1 MKSGFFL
8 SGTAHS
14 LLIIFLFTNGL
25 FSMPDRKFEDLEKLD
40 IMILS
45 EAEFDAISSSP
56 PIIENLSSPNYKKLK
71 TPSQDLKLKNNEIEK
86 LSGINKHSVKKL
98 TLLEQPDEIMKP
110 LLPLKDFIPE
120 PTPTI
125 IKKLKNKEKIDLEFS
140 KLGNEINALVT
151 PTLNNPRSRDADRI
165 DRIASNNKDTLDISD
180 NLTELTNEISEKTAT
195 TSENKEKLSNKE
207 ATTKITP
214 DAQKNVEIVKGLV
227 EKSNMPLSRS
237 LPEITTTS
245 NESEALLLEA
255 NLIKKFKPKF
265 NILLRDDKSFPFIFI
280 GNKDKWPQ
288 IKRHRGKKSKDG
300 FYFGPFAS
308 AGSANWTIKMIQKI
322 FHLRVCDDTVFKKR
336 ERPCILYQIKRC
348 SGPCVG
354 YVGESDYKQTVDDA
368 IEFVSGK
375 SRKIQKSLSNQME
388 RASEDLDFEKAAI
401 LRDRIKS
408 LNIIQS
414 SQRINEANLVEAD
427 VIAGYK
433 ESGKTCIQVF
443 FYRSKQ
449 NWGNQAF
456 FPKHDPEENLNDIIN
471 SFVSQFYENKSV
483 PSSIIL
489 SNEIKEK
496 ELIEKTLTQ
505 KEGKQITITVA
516 KKGTKLKVIN
526 QAINNAKDSLNRK
539 LYESQ
544 NNRDLFDA
552 VSKKFNLE
560 TNINLVEVYDNSHI
574 QGTNSVGA
582 LITYGDEG
590 FVKKRYRKFNIK
602 IQKNAQDDYGMMKEV
617 LNRRFKRA
625 VQEKDNYLTFPDLV
639 LIDGGKGQYSVARE
653 AMNELGLHEI
663 PIVAIAKGK
672 MRNSG
677 NETFFHNGKEFKFE
691 KNDPTLF
698 FLQRLRDESH
708 RFAISAHRAKRK
720 KGISKSLLDQ
730 IDGIGS
736 IRKRALLNH
745 FGSARAVESASLDEI
760 KSVDGVEEKVAKKIY
775 NFFHE

>member
-1 MKSGFFL
+1 M
-8 SGTAHS
+8 
-14 LLIIFLFTNGL
+14 
-25 FSMPDRKFEDLEKLD
+25 
-40 IMILS
+40 
-45 EAEFDAISSSP
+45 ISSDRGKEV
-56 PIIENLSSPNYKKLK
+56 IKK
-71 TPSQDLKLKNNEIEK
+71 E
-86 LSGINKHSVKKL
+86 
-98 TLLEQPDEIMKP
+98 
-110 LLPLKDFIPE
+110 LPLVP
-120 PTPTI
+120 
-125 IKKLKNKEKIDLEFS
+125 KLPGVYRMLNTKGEILYVGKAKNLPNRLKS
-140 KLGNEINALVT
+140 YV
-151 PTLNNPRSRDADRI
+151 
-165 DRIASNNKDTLDISD
+165 
-180 NLTELTNEISEKTAT
+180 SEKNHIIRT
-195 TSENKEKLSNKE
+195 ERMLSQ
-207 ATTKITP
+207 TTK
-214 DAQKNVEIVKGLV
+214 L
-227 EKSNMPLSRS
+227 
-237 LPEITTTS
+237 EITSTS

-280 GNKDKWPQ
+280 GNKDYWPQ
-288 IKRHRGKKSKDG
+288 IKRHRGKKTKEG

-322 FHLRVCDDTVFKKR
+322 FHLRVCDDTVFKNR

-354 YVGESDYKQTVDDA
+354 FIEKDEYKQTVDDA

-375 SRKIQKSLSNQME
+375 SRRIQKSLSDQMQK
-388 RASEDLDFEKAAI
+388 ASDELDFEKATI

-414 SQRINEANLVEAD
+414 SQRVNEANLVEAD

-456 FPKHDPEENLNDIIN
+456 FPKHDPDEKLSEVLN

-489 SNEIKEK
+489 SEDIKEK
-496 ELIEKTLTQ
+496 ILIEKTLSQ
-505 KEGKQITITVA
+505 KEQKQVNISVA
-516 KKGTKLKVIN
+516 NRGSKLKVIN
-526 QAINNAKDSLNRK
+526 QAIKNAKNSLNRK

-544 NNRDLFDA
+544 NNKELFDA
-552 VSKKFNLE
+552 VVNKFNLE
-560 TNINLVEVYDNSHI
+560 TNISLIEVYDNSHI

-602 IQKNAQDDYGMMKEV
+602 IKKNKQDDYGMMREV
-617 LNRRFKRA
+617 LNRRFKKA
-625 VQEKDNYLTFPDLV
+625 VQEKDGYLSFPDLV
-639 LIDGGKGQYSVARE
+639 MVDGGKGQYSVARE
-653 AMNELGLHEI
+653 TLNELGLHEI
-663 PIVAIAKGK
+663 PIIAIAKGK
-672 MRNSG
+672 FRNSG
-677 NETFFHNGKEFKFE
+677 NETFFHNGKDFKFE

-698 FLQRLRDESH
+698 FLQRIRDESH

-730 IDGIGS
+730 IEGIGS

-760 KSVDGVEEKVAKKIY
+760 KSVDGVEEKVANKIY
-775 NFFHE
+775 NYFHE

>member
-1 MKSGFFL
+1 MEFKFL
-8 SGTAHS
+8 KKEVMVSS
-14 LLIIFLFTNGL
+14 
-25 FSMPDRKFEDLEKLD
+25 D
-40 IMILS
+40 IGK
-45 EAEFDAISSSP
+45 E
-56 PIIENLSSPNYKKLK
+56 
-71 TPSQDLKLKNNEIEK
+71 
-86 LSGINKHSVKKL
+86 
-98 TLLEQPDEIMKP
+98 
-110 LLPLKDFIPE
+110 
-120 PTPTI
+120 I
-125 IKKLKNKEKIDLEFS
+125 IKKELPLVPKLPGVYKMLNSKNEVLYIGKAKNLPNRLKS
-140 KLGNEINALVT
+140 YV
-151 PTLNNPRSRDADRI
+151 
-165 DRIASNNKDTLDISD
+165 
-180 NLTELTNEISEKTAT
+180 SEKNHIIRTERMLSQT
-195 TSENKEKLSNKE
+195 KKL
-207 ATTKITP
+207 
-214 DAQKNVEIVKGLV
+214 
-227 EKSNMPLSRS
+227 
-237 LPEITTTS
+237 EITTTS

-255 NLIKKFKPKF
+255 NLIKKYKPRF

-288 IKRHRGKKSKDG
+288 IKRHRGKKNKDG
-300 FYFGPFAS
+300 FFFGPFAS

-322 FHLRVCDDTVFKKR
+322 FQLRVCDDTVFKNR

-354 YVGESDYKQTVDDA
+354 YVKEIDYEKSVDDA

-375 SRKIQKSLSNQME
+375 SRKIQKNLSQQME
-388 RASEDLDFEKAAI
+388 KSSSELDFEKAAI

-456 FPKHDPEENLNDIIN
+456 FPKHDPDENLNEIIN

-489 SNEIKEK
+489 SEEIKEK
-496 ELIEKTLTQ
+496 ILIEQALTK
-505 KEGKQITITVA
+505 KEGKQINITVA
-516 KKGTKLKVIN
+516 KTGTKLNVIN
-526 QAINNAKDSLNRK
+526 QAIKNAKDSLNRK
-539 LYESQ
+539 IYESQ
-544 NNRDLFDA
+544 NNKELFEEVA
-552 VSKKFNLE
+552 KKFDLE
-560 TNINLVEVYDNSHI
+560 ININMIEVYDNSHN

-582 LITYGDEG
+582 LITYGEEG
-590 FVKKRYRKFNIK
+590 FIKKRYRKFNIK
-602 IQKNAQDDYGMMKEV
+602 IEKNTQDDYGMIKEV

-625 VQEKDNYLTFPDLV
+625 VQEKDNYLTMPDLV

-653 AMNELGLHEI
+653 TMNELGLHDI
-663 PIVAIAKGK
+663 PVIAIAKGK
-672 MRNSG
+672 FRNSG
-677 NETFFHNGKEFKFE
+677 NETFFHNGKDFKFE

-698 FLQRLRDESH
+698 FLQRIRDEAH

-760 KSVDGVEEKVAKKIY
+760 KSVEGVEEKVAKKIY

>member
-1 MKSGFFL
+1 M
-8 SGTAHS
+8 
-14 LLIIFLFTNGL
+14 
-25 FSMPDRKFEDLEKLD
+25 
-40 IMILS
+40 
-45 EAEFDAISSSP
+45 ISSEIGKEVIKKELPLIPKLPGVYRMLNDKGEILYVGKAKNLPNRLKSYIAEKNH
-56 PIIENLSSPNYKKLK
+56 IIRTERMLSQTKKL
-71 TPSQDLKLKNNEIEK
+71 
-86 LSGINKHSVKKL
+86 
-98 TLLEQPDEIMKP
+98 
-110 LLPLKDFIPE
+110 
-120 PTPTI
+120 
-125 IKKLKNKEKIDLEFS
+125 
-140 KLGNEINALVT
+140 
-151 PTLNNPRSRDADRI
+151 
-165 DRIASNNKDTLDISD
+165 
-180 NLTELTNEISEKTAT
+180 
-195 TSENKEKLSNKE
+195 
-207 ATTKITP
+207 
-214 DAQKNVEIVKGLV
+214 
-227 EKSNMPLSRS
+227 
-237 LPEITTTS
+237 EITTTS

-255 NLIKKFKPKF
+255 NLIKKHKPKF

-280 GNKDKWPQ
+280 GNKDVWPQ
-288 IKRHRGKKSKDG
+288 IRRHRGKKTKEG

-322 FHLRVCDDTVFKKR
+322 FHLRVCDDTVFKNR

-354 YVGESDYKQTVDDA
+354 YVEKEEYKKTVDDA

-375 SRKIQKSLSNQME
+375 SRKIQKSLSDQME
-388 RASEDLDFEKAAI
+388 KASEDLDFEKAVI

-414 SQRINEANLVEAD
+414 SQRINEANLIEAD

-456 FPKHDPEENLNDIIN
+456 FPKHDPDESLSNILN

-483 PSSIIL
+483 PSSIII
-489 SNEIKEK
+489 SEEIREK
-496 ELIEKTLTQ
+496 NLIEKTLSK
-505 KEGKQITITVA
+505 KEGKQVNLSVA
-516 KKGTKLKVIN
+516 KKGSKLKVIN
-526 QAINNAKDSLNRK
+526 QATKNAKESLNRK

-544 NNRDLFDA
+544 NNRELFDSVA
-552 VSKKFNLE
+552 SKFNLE

-582 LITYGDEG
+582 LIAFGEEG
-590 FVKKRYRKFNIK
+590 FIKKRYRKFNIK
-602 IQKNAQDDYGMMKEV
+602 SKKNEQDDYGMMREV

-625 VQEKDNYLTFPDLV
+625 IQEKDNYLSFPDLV
-639 LIDGGKGQYSVARE
+639 IVDGGKGQYSVARDSL
-653 AMNELGLHEI
+653 NELGLHEI
-663 PIVAIAKGK
+663 PIIAIAKGK
-672 MRNSG
+672 FRNSG
-677 NETFFHNGKEFKFE
+677 NETFFHNGKEYKFN

-698 FLQRLRDESH
+698 FLQRIRDESH

-720 KGISKSLLDQ
+720 RGISKSLLDQ
-730 IDGIGS
+730 IEGIGS

>member
-1 MKSGFFL
+1 M
-8 SGTAHS
+8 
-14 LLIIFLFTNGL
+14 
-25 FSMPDRKFEDLEKLD
+25 
-40 IMILS
+40 
-45 EAEFDAISSSP
+45 ISSEIGKEVIKKELPLIPKLPGVYSMLNDKGEILYVGKAKNLP
-56 PIIENLSSPNYKKLK
+56 NRLKSYIAEKNHIIRTERMLSQTKKL
-71 TPSQDLKLKNNEIEK
+71 
-86 LSGINKHSVKKL
+86 
-98 TLLEQPDEIMKP
+98 
-110 LLPLKDFIPE
+110 
-120 PTPTI
+120 
-125 IKKLKNKEKIDLEFS
+125 
-140 KLGNEINALVT
+140 
-151 PTLNNPRSRDADRI
+151 
-165 DRIASNNKDTLDISD
+165 
-180 NLTELTNEISEKTAT
+180 
-195 TSENKEKLSNKE
+195 
-207 ATTKITP
+207 
-214 DAQKNVEIVKGLV
+214 
-227 EKSNMPLSRS
+227 
-237 LPEITTTS
+237 EITTTS

-255 NLIKKFKPKF
+255 NLIKKHKPKF

-280 GNKDKWPQ
+280 GNKDVWPQ
-288 IKRHRGKKSKDG
+288 IRRHRGKKTKEG

-322 FHLRVCDDTVFKKR
+322 FHLRVCDDTVFKNR

-354 YVGESDYKQTVDDA
+354 YVEKEDYKKTVDDA

-375 SRKIQKSLSNQME
+375 SRKIQKSLSDQME
-388 RASEDLDFEKAAI
+388 KASEDLDFEKAVI

-414 SQRINEANLVEAD
+414 SQRINEANLIEAD

-456 FPKHDPEENLNDIIN
+456 FPKHDPDESLSNILN

-483 PSSIIL
+483 PSSIII
-489 SNEIKEK
+489 SEEIKEK
-496 ELIEKTLTQ
+496 NLIEKTLSK
-505 KEGKQITITVA
+505 KEGKQVNLSVA
-516 KKGTKLKVIN
+516 KKGSKLKVIN
-526 QAINNAKDSLNRK
+526 QATKNAKESLNRK

-544 NNRDLFDA
+544 NNRELFDSIA
-552 VSKKFNLE
+552 SKFNLE

-582 LITYGDEG
+582 LIAFGEEG
-590 FVKKRYRKFNIK
+590 FIKKRYRKFNIK
-602 IQKNAQDDYGMMKEV
+602 SKKNEQDDYGMMREV

-625 VQEKDNYLTFPDLV
+625 IQEKDNYLSFPDLV
-639 LIDGGKGQYSVARE
+639 IVDGGKGQYSVARDSL
-653 AMNELGLHEI
+653 NELGLHEI
-663 PIVAIAKGK
+663 PIISIAKGK
-672 MRNSG
+672 FRNSG
-677 NETFFHNGKEFKFE
+677 NETFFHNGKEYKFN

-698 FLQRLRDESH
+698 FLQRIRDESH

-720 KGISKSLLDQ
+720 RGISKSLLDQ
-730 IDGIGS
+730 IEGIGS